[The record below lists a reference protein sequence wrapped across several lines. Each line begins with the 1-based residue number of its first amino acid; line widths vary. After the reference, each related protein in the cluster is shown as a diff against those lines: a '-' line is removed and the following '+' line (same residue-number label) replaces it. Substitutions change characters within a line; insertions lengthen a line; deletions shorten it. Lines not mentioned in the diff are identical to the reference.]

1 MATEAFHLRACGTD
15 CLCAARPVLEPAT
28 LPGHIP
34 ALPGPVVEVVHM
46 EPPRRDPAKAAHE
59 AAHCVAAHALG
70 MAVRQVR
77 IDVMPL
83 ASIQYEGAAPAACAS
98 VSMAG
103 PHGERWSKRQMFRPF
118 DADVREL
125 IRAVKDARFGACD
138 DCRVIMALVREL
150 GAAAPDAEYLR
161 RYREIEAATIEMI
174 QTPRVW
180 RAVSDLAEQLMI
192 RGEITGDD
200 AHDIMERHLPHGSLN
215 F

>member
-1 MATEAFHLRACGTD
+1 MAADFRLRACGVD
-15 CLCAARPVLEPAT
+15 CLCASRLVIEPVHLPAD
-28 LPGHIP
+28 IP
-34 ALPGPVVEVVHM
+34 ALPGLAAEVVHM
-46 EPPRRDPAKAAHE
+46 EPPPRDPAKATHE
-59 AAHCVAAHALG
+59 AAHAVAAHALG